1 MLSLVLSATAVSQ
14 TKTST
19 TNPPAKK
26 SSPRVAKTIPT
37 IKCTDP
43 DSMVACKSF
52 KQLVDA
58 RDKDLQDSLT
68 GDKDS
73 RERHFAYVCL
83 RPKYDVFKIVEFDE
97 PLPEEYR
104 PYSTSDAAGKPVSSL
119 QEMLAFPHGEGK
131 PVMQLMD
138 AQEKWYEDHDDF
150 STYQFGSVYVE
161 SWETGI
167 LADYVSD
174 FGKWRRPSPQGH
186 THSNEDATFESAHQW
201 LAHFNEANANQ
212 LSAVNDQK
220 HPRISVGD
228 TAVYVRYS
236 YKNKSND
243 DTEYT
248 LNIQRSTGRFTESFV
263 ATGIEPFEDSGT
275 CMSFKY

>member
-1 MLSLVLSATAVSQ
+1 MKRQHDIALSIITMLSLVLSATAVSQ

-83 RPKYDVFKIVEFDE
+83 RPKYDVFKIVDKYARVIDVFIQQQPDI
-97 PLPEEYR
+97 
-104 PYSTSDAAGKPVSSL
+104 TAV
-119 QEMLAFPHGEGK
+119 
-131 PVMQLMD
+131 V
-138 AQEKWYEDHDDF
+138 W
-150 STYQFGSVYVE
+150 GSVRF
-161 SWETGI
+161 
-167 LADYVSD
+167 L
-174 FGKWRRPSPQGH
+174 
-186 THSNEDATFESAHQW
+186 
-201 LAHFNEANANQ
+201 
-212 LSAVNDQK
+212 
-220 HPRISVGD
+220 
-228 TAVYVRYS
+228 
-236 YKNKSND
+236 
-243 DTEYT
+243 
-248 LNIQRSTGRFTESFV
+248 IQV
-263 ATGIEPFEDSGT
+263 L
-275 CMSFKY
+275 